1 MATRLKSSSKED
13 LMKQNSMT
21 LILKRFAGLLH
32 VVFACVAL
40 LGIGFMYLNS
50 NYGRGLSWIKTED
63 FEQSPDFNKKV
74 QSDISSIFDYIKYQE
89 IFETNGEVDYG
100 KVVLEVT
107 SGPGGESSYTLND
120 IIKYG
125 KSIGYYMDEN
135 DNYALR
141 GTPVGLTDDDN
152 LQLYVRWRCYQSEA
166 ELTGPDQSYATLPD
180 LTYEIL
186 KRFASYYSIYD
197 RLMSDFTNFY
207 YRVAYYSKN
216 KSIFEI
222 HSNAPEMSVDDMM
235 SMGKYVYFS
244 GDSSDLA
251 VKTNFNS
258 TFPSVPALMAQNNPY
273 NGTDNYLIIGL
284 DTTYKANDDYAQA
297 VTAYNSSR
305 NAFVKGIYLVM
316 IGLAGCLLTLLF
328 LVMVSGH
335 ENLGDRTISL
345 YPFDHLKTE
354 IMLLVMLF
362 VTAVCVK
369 YGAPLVSKILH
380 LLVEEGY
387 WDRANRIVMFG
398 AIYFCGLLTL
408 FSLIRRYKAETLWS
422 NSCLNQLTEMLSE
435 STFKYRLTTSYIFYL
450 GCNVFA
456 ITVGAFFIVKSGPA
470 AMHSIPFVSLM
481 VLWIV
486 GNLMVFYYLY
496 NNAEQQDRI
505 HETIEKLASGETSY
519 KADVSRFS
527 SLEAELAEG
536 LNRISD
542 GLETALNEQVK
553 SERLKADLI
562 TNVSHDIKTPLTSII
577 NYVDLIKREQIDDPK
592 ILKYLEVLDQKSQ
605 RLKTLTEDLVEASK
619 ASSGNIKLEIADID
633 IVELVQQTN
642 GEFED
647 KYAIRH
653 LELVSV
659 LPNEV
664 ILIEADGRRLWRVL
678 ENIYNNAFKYAMENT
693 RVYIG
698 IEDMGAE
705 VVFSI
710 KNVSSSPLNIS
721 PDELTERFVRG
732 DVSRTTE
739 GSGLGLSIAKS
750 LTELQGGKFH
760 VTIDGDLF
768 KVEVT
773 FPIKN

>member
-1 MATRLKSSSKED
+1 
-13 LMKQNSMT
+13 MKQNNMT
-21 LILKRFAGLLH
+21 SLLKRFAGLLH
-32 VVFACVAL
+32 FAFACVAL

-50 NYGRGLSWIKTED
+50 NYGRGLSWIQNED

-74 QSDISSIFDYIKYQE
+74 QTDIASIFDYIKYQN

-100 KVVLEVT
+100 KVVLEVS
-107 SGPGGESSYTLND
+107 SGPGGERSYTLDD

-125 KSIGYYMDEN
+125 KSIGYFMDET
-135 DNYALR
+135 DNYALK
-141 GTPVGLTDDDN
+141 GEPEGLTDEDTEE
-152 LQLYVRWRCYQSEA
+152 LFVRWRCYQSEA
-166 ELTGPDQSYATLPD
+166 ELTGPDQSYATLPE

-186 KRFASYYSIYD
+186 KRYSSYYSIYY

-207 YRVAYYSKN
+207 YRVAFYSKN
-216 KSIFEI
+216 KSIYEI
-222 HSNAPEMSVDDMM
+222 HTNASEMSIDDMM

-244 GDSSDLA
+244 GDSTDLA

-258 TFPSVPALMAQNNPY
+258 TFPSIPALMAQSNPY
-273 NGTDNYLIIGL
+273 NSTDNYLIIGL
-284 DTTYKANDDYAQA
+284 DTSYKANDDYAQA
-297 VTAYNSSR
+297 VTSYNHSR
-305 NAFVKGIYLVM
+305 DAFVKGLYLVT
-316 IGLAGCLLTLLF
+316 IGLVGCLLTLVF
-328 LVMVSGH
+328 LILASGH
-335 ENLGDRTISL
+335 DNLGDHTVTL
-345 YPFDHLKTE
+345 YPFDKLKTE
-354 IMLLVMLF
+354 LMLLIMGL
-362 VTAVCVK
+362 VTAVSVK
-369 YGAPLVSKILH
+369 YAAPLVAKILH
-380 LLVEEGY
+380 LLVEIAY

-422 NSCLNQLTEMLSE
+422 NSCLNLLTETLSE
-435 STFKYRLTTSYIFYL
+435 STFKYRLTLGYVFYL

-456 ITVGAFFIVKSGPA
+456 ITIGAFFILKSGQA
-470 AMHSIPFVSLM
+470 VVQSIPFITLM
-481 VLWIV
+481 ILWVI
-486 GNLMVFYYLY
+486 GNLVVFYYLY

-505 HETIEKLASGETSY
+505 HESIEKLASGETSY
-519 KADVSRFS
+519 KTDVSKFS

-542 GLETALNEQVK
+542 GLETALTEQVK

-577 NYVDLIKREQIDDPK
+577 NYVDLIKREKIEDPT

-633 IVELVQQTN
+633 LVELVQQTN

-647 KYAIRH
+647 KYALRH
-653 LELVSV
+653 LELIST

-678 ENIYNNAFKYAMENT
+678 ENLYNNAFKYAMENT
-693 RVYIG
+693 RVYVG
-698 IEDMGAE
+698 IEDLGAE
-705 VVFSI
+705 VIFSI
-710 KNVSSSPLNIS
+710 KNVSSSPLNFS

-732 DVSRTTE
+732 DVARTTE

-750 LTELQGGKFH
+750 LTELQGGKFLI
-760 VTIDGDLF
+760 TIDGDLF
-768 KVEVT
+768 KAEVT

>member
-1 MATRLKSSSKED
+1 
-13 LMKQNSMT
+13 MKQNSMT
-21 LILKRFAGLLH
+21 SLLKRFAGLLH
-32 VVFACVAL
+32 IVFACVTL

-50 NYGRGLSWIKTED
+50 NYGRGLSWIQSED

-74 QSDISSIFDYIKYQE
+74 QTDIASIFDYIKYQN

-100 KVVLEVT
+100 KVVLEAT
-107 SGPGGESSYTLND
+107 SGPGGENSYTLDD

-135 DNYALR
+135 DNYALK
-141 GTPVGLTDDDN
+141 GTPAGLTEEDEQE
-152 LQLYVRWRCYQSEA
+152 LFVRWRCYQSEA
-166 ELTGPDQSYATLPD
+166 ELTGPDQSYATLPE

-186 KRFASYYSIYD
+186 NRFSSYYSIYD

-207 YRVAYYSKN
+207 YRVAFYSKN
-216 KSIFEI
+216 KAIYEI
-222 HSNAPEMSVDDMM
+222 HTNASEMSIDDMM
-235 SMGKYVYFS
+235 SKGKYIYFS

-258 TFPSVPALMAQNNPY
+258 TFPSIPALMAQNNPY
-273 NGTDNYLIIGL
+273 NSTDNYLIIGL
-284 DTTYKANDDYAQA
+284 DTSYKANDDYSQA
-297 VTAYNSSR
+297 VTAYNRSR
-305 NAFVKGIYLVM
+305 DSFVKGMYFVGA
-316 IGLAGCLLTLLF
+316 GLAGCLLTLIF
-328 LVMVSGH
+328 LVLASGH
-335 ENLGDRTISL
+335 ESLGDRTITL
-345 YPFDHLKTE
+345 YPFDKLKTE
-354 IMLLVMLF
+354 FMLLIMGL
-362 VTAVCVK
+362 VTAVSVK
-369 YGAPLVSKILH
+369 YAAPIVAKILH
-380 LLVEEGY
+380 LLVEIAY

-398 AIYFCGLLTL
+398 SIYFCGLLTV

-422 NSCLNQLTEMLSE
+422 NSCLNQVTEMLSE
-435 STFKYRLTTSYIFYL
+435 STFKYRLTLSYIFYL

-456 ITVGAFFIVKSGPA
+456 ITFGAFFILKSGQKVVQ
-470 AMHSIPFVSLM
+470 SIPFVTLM
-481 VLWIV
+481 LLWVI
-486 GNLMVFYYLY
+486 GNLVVFYYLY

-505 HETIEKLASGETSY
+505 HESIEKLASGETSY
-519 KADVSRFS
+519 KTDVSKFS

-542 GLETALNEQVK
+542 GLETALAEQVK

-577 NYVDLIKREQIDDPK
+577 NYVDLIKREQIEDPK

-653 LELVSV
+653 LELISTF
-659 LPNEV
+659 PNEV

-678 ENIYNNAFKYAMENT
+678 ENLYNNAFKYAMENT
-693 RVYIG
+693 RVYVG
-698 IEDMGAE
+698 VEDMGAE

-710 KNVSSSPLNIS
+710 KNISTSPLNFN

-732 DVSRTTE
+732 DVARTTE

-750 LTELQGGKFH
+750 LTELQGGKFLI
-760 VTIDGDLF
+760 TIDGDLF
-768 KVEVT
+768 KAEVT

>member
-1 MATRLKSSSKED
+1 
-13 LMKQNSMT
+13 MKQNSMT

-32 VVFACVAL
+32 VAFACVAL

-107 SGPGGESSYTLND
+107 SGPGGESSYTLSD

-435 STFKYRLTTSYIFYL
+435 STFKYRLTMSYIFYL

-750 LTELQGGKFH
+750 LTELQGGKFQ